1 MDLMGPLSIEFF
13 CCGWKEWASGL
24 RGKEKS
30 DLKAAAKKKEQQDGP
45 PGVRCQRSATSWPSR
60 LLGQWGR
67 VFQ

>member
-1 MDLMGPLSIEFF
+1 MDLMGLFLSIEFF

-45 PGVRCQRSATSWPSR
+45 PPVRYKSATDRWTRSAWTN
-60 LLGQWGR
+60 
-67 VFQ
+67 